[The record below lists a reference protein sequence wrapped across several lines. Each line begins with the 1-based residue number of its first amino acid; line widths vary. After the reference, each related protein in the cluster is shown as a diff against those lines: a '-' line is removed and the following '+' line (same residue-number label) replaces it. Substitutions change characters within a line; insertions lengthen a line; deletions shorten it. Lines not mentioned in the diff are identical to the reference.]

1 MKCGNCGKDVP
12 EQAKFCP
19 FCGKSC
25 KEQSKLRKDVS
36 NSQSELKYVVSEA
49 ISGKTEAYEKLYQI
63 SYAQG
68 FSVAMQMVKNEQDAM
83 DLLQDAY
90 ISAFQHLERLQQ
102 PEKFKSWFQCI
113 VANKCRDWI
122 KKKKPDLFGDMKRE
136 DEQPDFEDTL
146 ENDRVEFI
154 PEEQMDYNETKRL
167 IKEILENLPE
177 DQRLCVLM
185 YYYDELSVND
195 IAATLQCSSG
205 TVKSRL
211 NYARKKI
218 KEEVEALEKKG
229 TKLYGIAPIPFFV
242 WMLRKSAE
250 QLPVQEALL
259 QENIMP
265 QILLSS
271 AQKNGV
277 HFQQEEKIAS
287 GSTQPQDGTHV
298 SDKTKLLHK
307 GVEHAGKAA
316 SKKAV
321 VWKVIAGVVGAA
333 VIGTSGVMLYRQ
345 YQEVQEAKRIEQ
357 EKQQKEKEKKEREE
371 ALQNLAENLD
381 TDYLM
386 KIARVLPNYGNVS
399 EFREE
404 QVRGILFQILN
415 NAYLYMSFT
424 DSYSQDTDVE
434 RLNYSIIKSEE
445 MQYDDSNTLYDG
457 YGTVICS
464 DTSLNQVWE
473 AANLPKT
480 PDEYV
485 KDLNNSESLDISY
498 EKGEYKFTSYN
509 WGSLSE
515 IKYLHLKTEQNQ
527 ENNQLL
533 VYYKTT
539 TNGDA
544 VEDEYY
550 IIVLTPKDNA
560 LGYEIVQKYLDPDY
574 FHLSE
579 QAKESIS
586 FAASAYDES
595 HKLSEDF
602 NARTEYQIDTKKDI
616 TEKEFS
622 QIAGRIGYHELNGED
637 LEVEDPSME
646 GAQKCVRGNNVEGF
660 LENTFDYSI
669 SDEQE
674 IEKVFP
680 SDGNG
685 NYIVNGGYH
694 GSADT
699 LYSFIDGKPTGAN
712 EYHFYV
718 AVRPWIDDGYETV
731 AVMDITAVGRSYSF
745 IGYGINEQ
753 FVFKNIKFSK
763 VVRDPWQQA
772 YVDYILNKE
781 NTKES
786 SAEYSY
792 NLIYIDDDD
801 IPELFVQTTINFG
814 VVVTYYNGTISEQ
827 EIGNMGMTYVERGG
841 IFTRSGGRRG
851 IYWTNYYKLD
861 KGKIE
866 LIGQDK
872 ANIESSGECYWNDEL
887 VTEEELKEKREQVCP
902 GETISP
908 QDTMC
913 TKDEILGKIDIF
925 SVENLKQ

>member
-25 KEQSKLRKDVS
+25 KDRSAFGQDVS
-36 NSQSELKYVVSEA
+36 YSQSEMERVVLEA

-277 HFQQEEKIAS
+277 HFQQGEKIAS

-386 KIARVLPNYGNVS
+386 KIARVLPNYGDVS
-399 EFREE
+399 EFRDY
-404 QVRGILFQILN
+404 QMRDVLDCIFRD
-415 NAYLYMSFT
+415 AYIYM
-424 DSYSQDTDVE
+424 DIHSQNEDVE
-434 RLNYSIIKSEE
+434 YQNESIIKAEE
-445 MQYDDSNTLYDG
+445 MQYDASRGLYG
-457 YGTVICS
+457 GGTVICA

-473 AANLPKT
+473 AANLLKT
-480 PDEYV
+480 PDAYVDAVYDEYS
-485 KDLNNSESLDISY
+485 KDISY
-498 EKGEYKFTSYN
+498 EEGKYEIALSGLGET
-509 WGSLSE
+509 G
-515 IKYLHLKTEQNQ
+515 Q
-527 ENNQLL
+527 ENCEYLEMELDKTKNELL
-533 VYYKTT
+533 VHYKTT
-539 TNGDA
+539 ITGYGLNEETYR
-544 VEDEYY
+544 V
-550 IIVLTPKDNA
+550 IVLTPKDNG
-560 LGYEIVQKYLDPDY
+560 LGYEIVQNYSDPAR
-574 FHLSE
+574 FSLSE
-579 QAKESIS
+579 EEKDKIT
-586 FAASAYDES
+586 FVASAYDEP
-595 HKLSEDF
+595 HKLSEHF
-602 NARTEYQIDTKKDI
+602 NERTEYEINTRKDI
-616 TEKEFS
+616 SEEDFS
-622 QIAGRIGYHELNGED
+622 EIAGRIGYQEIYGEEV
-637 LEVEDPSME
+637 EVEDPAME
-646 GAQKCVRGNNVEGF
+646 GVQKRVDALNAQSF
-660 LENTFDYSI
+660 LERTFDYQV
-669 SDEQE
+669 SDEQD

-685 NYIVNGGYH
+685 KFIVKGGYH

-699 LYSFIDGKPTGAN
+699 LYSFIKGEQTGAN
-712 EYHFYV
+712 EYQFYV
-718 AVRPWIDDGYETV
+718 AVKPWIDNGYQTI
-731 AVMDITAVGRSYSF
+731 AVMDITARKIHSAF
-745 IGYGINEQ
+745 DDD
-753 FVFKNIKFSK
+753 FVFEKINFKK
-763 VVRDPWQQA
+763 VIREEWQQA

-781 NTKES
+781 DTKES

-908 QDTMC
+908 YDTMC

-925 SVENLKQ
+925 SVEYLKQ

>member
-1 MKCGNCGKDVP
+1 MKCRNCGKDVP

-19 FCGKSC
+19 FCGKS
-25 KEQSKLRKDVS
+25 SKSPSEFGQDVS
-36 NSQSELKYVVSEA
+36 NSQSEMERVISEA

-102 PEKFKSWFQCI
+102 PAKFKSWFQCI

-146 ENDRVEFI
+146 ENDRMEFI
-154 PEEQMDYNETKRL
+154 PEEQIDYNETKRL

-229 TKLYGIAPIPFFV
+229 TKLYGIAPIPFLV

-287 GSTQPQDGTHV
+287 GSTQPQGGTHV

-307 GVEHAGKAA
+307 GVEYAGKAA
-316 SKKAV
+316 SQKAV

-333 VIGTSGVMLYRQ
+333 VIATSGGMLYRQ
-345 YQEVQEAKRIEQ
+345 YQKVQEEKRIEQ

-371 ALQNLAENLD
+371 ALQDLAENLD

-386 KIARVLPNYGNVS
+386 GIARVLPEYGDTS
-399 EFREE
+399 EIGDDEAESFLNWVLKDAYDAYHSYLRNGQWEYINDTVIKKEE
-404 QVRGILFQILN
+404 I
-415 NAYLYMSFT
+415 
-424 DSYSQDTDVE
+424 
-434 RLNYSIIKSEE
+434 
-445 MQYDDSNTLYDG
+445 QYDDSQLIYDN
-457 YGTVICS
+457 YGTLICS

-473 AANLPKT
+473 AAHLPKT
-480 PDEYV
+480 PAEYV
-485 KDLNNSESLDISY
+485 KSTFEEGYEEEQVSY
-498 EKGEYKFTSYN
+498 KNGEYRVCLTWARIPQKKCEYF
-509 WGSLSE
+509 E
-515 IKYLHLKTEQNQ
+515 MKQNLE
-527 ENNQLL
+527 ENRIE
-533 VYYKTT
+533 VYYKKSKLTLYT
-539 TNGDA
+539 K
-544 VEDEYY
+544 EKYY
-550 IIVLTPKDNA
+550 VMMLTPADNG
-560 LGYEIVQKYLDPDY
+560 LGYEIVQNYSDPAR
-574 FHLSE
+574 FSLSE
-579 QAKESIS
+579 EEKDKIT
-586 FAASAYDES
+586 FVASAYDEP
-595 HKLSEDF
+595 HKLSEHF
-602 NARTEYQIDTKKDI
+602 NERTEYEINTRKDI
-616 TEKEFS
+616 SEKDFS
-622 QIAGRIGYHELNGED
+622 EIAGRIGYQEIYGEEV
-637 LEVEDPSME
+637 EVEDPAME
-646 GAQKCVRGNNVEGF
+646 GVQKRVDALNAQSF
-660 LENTFDYSI
+660 LERTFDYQV
-669 SDEQE
+669 SDEQD

-685 NYIVNGGYH
+685 KFIVKGGYH

-699 LYSFIDGKPTGAN
+699 LYFFIKGEQTGAN
-712 EYHFYV
+712 EYQFYV
-718 AVRPWIDDGYETV
+718 AVKPWIDNGYQTI
-731 AVMDITAVGRSYSF
+731 AVMDITARKIHSAF
-745 IGYGINEQ
+745 DDD
-753 FVFKNIKFSK
+753 FVFEKINFKK
-763 VVRDPWQQA
+763 VVREDWQQA
-772 YVDYILNKE
+772 YVDYILAKE
-781 NTKES
+781 NERS
-786 SAEYSY
+786 YDEEYYYS
-792 NLIYIDDDD
+792 LIYIDDDD
-801 IPELFVQTTINFG
+801 IPELFVQTFSNFG
-814 VVVTYYNGTISEQ
+814 VIAAYYNGTISEQ

-841 IFTRSGGRRG
+841 IFTRSGGNRG

-861 KGKIE
+861 QGKIE

-872 ANIESSGECYWNDEL
+872 ASIESSGECYWNDEL

-908 QDTMC
+908 YDTMY
-913 TKDEILGKIDIF
+913 TKDEILGKIDII
-925 SVENLKQ
+925 SVENLK